1 MLGVGLAVAGAV
13 AFAFTNY
20 YLRLGSRDLRQGS
33 VTAWSSVTG
42 CLAAVLIAVAFRESF
57 SGIDGWGWVSIAG
70 IAAVWFVIG
79 RYLMVMG
86 LRLIGL
92 SLTGPMMGTIPVWAL
107 LLTFLFLDDKSW
119 VDSGGGRGHVR
130 SGPGHHEQG
139 GTVMRQRTRVAYLA
153 GIGAALGAAM
163 AFGGAQVL
171 TSATVETLSPLVVLA
186 IAQTIALAANGVLFS
201 RDVYRDIKEKR
212 RGYSISFLAGTVS
225 TVAFVL
231 VFSALKEV
239 SVVVVA
245 PIVAGGVPIF
255 SMALSMILLRRAEKM
270 TRGTFVG
277 AALVVGGALLV
288 TTTSGL

>member
-42 CLAAVLIAVAFRESF
+42 CIAAVLIAVGFRESF

-107 LLTFLFLDDKSW
+107 LLTVLFLDDKVGWTQAVGVVMSA
-119 VDSGGGRGHVR
+119 VGLVIMSRAGR
-130 SGPGHHEQG
+130 
-139 GTVMRQRTRVAYLA
+139 
-153 GIGAALGAAM
+153 
-163 AFGGAQVL
+163 
-171 TSATVETLSPLVVLA
+171 
-186 IAQTIALAANGVLFS
+186 
-201 RDVYRDIKEKR
+201 
-212 RGYSISFLAGTVS
+212 
-225 TVAFVL
+225 
-231 VFSALKEV
+231 
-239 SVVVVA
+239 
-245 PIVAGGVPIF
+245 
-255 SMALSMILLRRAEKM
+255 
-270 TRGTFVG
+270 
-277 AALVVGGALLV
+277 
-288 TTTSGL
+288 

>member
-1 MLGVGLAVAGAV
+1 
-13 AFAFTNY
+13 
-20 YLRLGSRDLRQGS
+20 
-33 VTAWSSVTG
+33 
-42 CLAAVLIAVAFRESF
+42 
-57 SGIDGWGWVSIAG
+57 
-70 IAAVWFVIG
+70 
-79 RYLMVMG
+79 
-86 LRLIGL
+86 
-92 SLTGPMMGTIPVWAL
+92 
-107 LLTFLFLDDKSW
+107 
-119 VDSGGGRGHVR
+119 
-130 SGPGHHEQG
+130 
-139 GTVMRQRTRVAYLA
+139 MRQRTRVAYLT

-186 IAQTIALAANGVLFS
+186 IAQTIALAANAVLFS
-201 RDVYRDIKEKR
+201 RDAYRDIKEKR
-212 RGYSISFLAGTVS
+212 RGYGISFLAGTVS